1 MSKKFISFLGTND
14 YLDCIYYIDGE
25 DKKHHP
31 LKYVQEY
38 SVKKFSSNWDKN
50 DKILIFTTKTAFEK
64 NWVDNGHNKTSQG
77 LGKRLELLNL
87 TPETKNIM
95 IPNGNSEDEIW
106 EIFEKVFDE
115 LESGDEIIFDITHAF
130 RSIPMLAIV
139 ILNYA
144 KVLKNVSLS
153 GIYYGA
159 MEALGDFRKV
169 EKMELNKRLVPLF
182 QLTAFDSLLD
192 WSSAIERFTKSGDAS
207 KIKELA
213 SSTLSPLLKQAKGSN
228 KNLTALANLS
238 KGLDQFSKN
247 LRTNRKA
254 EDSIAVSAL
263 KIKEYLSLLENE
275 NIIPAFKP
283 LLKHIDKSVSG
294 FSDDRIK
301 NGLSAVKWCMEH
313 GLVQQG
319 YTMLLELIYTK
330 MIIVASKDP
339 SNLKNRGLASKALHY
354 IMNKKTDKSNWN
366 EKSLENEDFT
376 QKMVDFGVNFDFD
389 KQFRKHSNLINQN
402 RNDLNH
408 GNDIKKAD
416 LLIKELEQ
424 IYNYFE
430 GIFLTSNE

>member
-14 YLDCIYYIDGE
+14 YLECIYYIDGE
-25 DKKHHP
+25 DKKSQP

-38 SVKKFSSNWDKN
+38 SVKKFCANWDKN
-50 DKILIFTTKTAFEK
+50 DKVLIFTTKTAFEK
-64 NWVDNGHNKTSQG
+64 NWVDNGHNKPSQG

-95 IPNGNSEDEIW
+95 IPDGNSEDEIW

-115 LESGDEIIFDITHAF
+115 LENGDEIIFDITHAF

-159 MEALGDFRKV
+159 MEALGSFPVVKEIEL
-169 EKMELNKRLVPLF
+169 EKRFVPIF
-182 QLTAFDSLLD
+182 ELTAFDNLLD

-207 KIKELA
+207 KITELA
-213 SSTLSPLLKQAKGSN
+213 ASTLSPLLKQAKGSD
-228 KNLTALANLS
+228 KNLTTFASLS
-238 KGLDQFSKN
+238 KNLNNFSKN
-247 LRTNRKA
+247 IRTNRKA
-254 EDSIAVSAL
+254 NGSIAQSAV
-263 KIKEYLSLLENE
+263 KIKTSLSLLENE

-283 LLKHIDKSVSG
+283 LLKHIEKSVSG
-294 FSDDRIK
+294 FGDDRIK
-301 NGLSAVKWCMEH
+301 NGLTAVKWCISH

-319 YTMLLELIYTK
+319 YTMLLELTFTK
-330 MIIVASKDP
+330 MILIASKDP
-339 SNLKNRGLASKALHY
+339 SDLTNRTLASNAFHY
-354 IMNKKTDKSNWN
+354 IREKKTDKKYW
-366 EKSLENEDFT
+366 KKLSLENEEFT
-376 QKMVDFGVNFDFD
+376 QTIIDYGLEFDLD

-408 GNDIKKAD
+408 GNDIKNAD
-416 LLIKELEQ
+416 SLIKELND

-430 GIFLTSNE
+430 RIFLNSDE